1 VSRPIAVALCLLL
14 LSSGCS
20 APKSRVYGTISYQGK
35 PLAGATIVL
44 ICPDN
49 STAQARVR
57 SDGSY
62 EMASVSRGEVKVAI
76 QADKPRPPPRP
87 RPDRSAIAVKDKNT
101 NAKSMAANDDQA
113 KGAVVGPRQ
122 PPEHAFASF
131 PAKYGDPNTSGLTF
145 ELKEA
150 DQEYSPDLPQK

>member
-1 VSRPIAVALCLLL
+1 MPRPIAGALCLLL

-35 PLAGATIVL
+35 PLTGATIVL

-49 STAQARVR
+49 STSQARVR

-62 EMASVSRGEVKVAI
+62 EIASVSRGEVKVAI

-87 RPDRSAIAVKDKNT
+87 RPDRSA
-101 NAKSMAANDDQA
+101 MAAKDDQA
-113 KGAVVGPRQ
+113 KGAVVGARQ
-122 PPEHAFASF
+122 PPEYAFASF
-131 PAKYGDPNTSGLTF
+131 PAKYGDPNTSGLSF
-145 ELKEA
+145 ELTDS
-150 DQEYSPDLPQK
+150 DQDYSVDLK